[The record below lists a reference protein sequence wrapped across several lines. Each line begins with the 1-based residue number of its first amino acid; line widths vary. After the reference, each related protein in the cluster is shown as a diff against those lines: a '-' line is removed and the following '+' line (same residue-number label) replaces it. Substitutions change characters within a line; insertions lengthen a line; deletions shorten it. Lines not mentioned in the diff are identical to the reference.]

1 MEKYFKDIDILK
13 TKIDFNF
20 DAICAIKRSG
30 WIMGVILSNHFNK
43 PLFTTSEVGNIPKKF
58 NNILLVDDKT
68 CKGKTMRK
76 QLNKLI
82 NHNKIVKT
90 ASLYIQEDYY
100 TDYWIECKNNI
111 SHNRIAIQYML

>member
-68 CKGKTMRK
+68 CKGK
-76 QLNKLI
+76 KL
-82 NHNKIVKT
+82 KV
-90 ASLYIQEDYY
+90 E
-100 TDYWIECKNNI
+100 NN
-111 SHNRIAIQYML
+111 